1 MKTRYSLM
9 AGLLVASTLVV
20 GCESGDKSDTA
31 TPAGEPARPTNQVAT
46 QRMAV
51 ETYRSNLLQARPR
64 LDQTIAAANQ
74 MVAQR
79 TTNPTGTAAQFRNE
93 LGLLRGNMATMREQA
108 DLLQHLGYNEYFLD
122 ASRQRSSIAQS
133 EVIEARD
140 RFGLVGDYMVS
151 LRREAMLLNDQLTA
165 IDNAI
170 GATPTAASIESAS
183 RMIGDLNRDRVKVE
197 SLVDLLVEAIDK
209 ARLEGAPLRRN

>member
-1 MKTRYSLM
+1 M
-9 AGLLVASTLVV
+9 AGLLAATTLVL
-20 GCESGDKSDTA
+20 GCKNSDKTE
-31 TPAGEPARPTNQVAT
+31 TPASAEPARTTNRVAT
-46 QRMAV
+46 QRMAI

-79 TTNPTGTAAQFRNE
+79 STNPTGTAAQFRNE
-93 LGLLRGNMATMREQA
+93 LALLRGNIATMREQA
-108 DLLQHLGYNEYFLD
+108 DLLQHLGYNEFFLD
-122 ASRQRSSIAQS
+122 ADRRQASIAQA
-133 EVIEARD
+133 EVIEARE

-197 SLVDLLVEAIDK
+197 NLIDLLVKSIDE
-209 ARLEGAPLRRN
+209 ARLEGAPLRRG